1 MSEPS
6 NHIKDF
12 LSSQEAAMKDFVT
25 GFCKDLGVEELKAE
39 LSLHHERLEAFIDSI
54 HEPLPASV
62 TSQATPIAFAT
73 PIRGKAPTH
82 TSSGKALRIAGA
94 GTLFR
99 SGSDKKRPPPPD
111 HDDVDTDVSFDNIL
125 VEEGSPAP
133 RKKRTKS
140 NASEL
145 TNEESTRPNVHE
157 AGTSGNNA
165 HGHHQGSARRT
176 ASGRKAVFNNPFISR

>member
-1 MSEPS
+1 MCEPR
-6 NHIKDF
+6 NHIKAF
-12 LSSQEAAMKDFVT
+12 LASQEAAMKDFIT
-25 GFCKDLGVEELKAE
+25 GFYKDLGIEELKAE

-99 SGSDKKRPPPPD
+99 SGSDKKRLPHQITTMLTQMFLLTTSSSKKVLQPRARSGQNPM
-111 HDDVDTDVSFDNIL
+111 
-125 VEEGSPAP
+125 PA
-133 RKKRTKS
+133 
-140 NASEL
+140 N
-145 TNEESTRPNVHE
+145 
-157 AGTSGNNA
+157 
-165 HGHHQGSARRT
+165 
-176 ASGRKAVFNNPFISR
+176 